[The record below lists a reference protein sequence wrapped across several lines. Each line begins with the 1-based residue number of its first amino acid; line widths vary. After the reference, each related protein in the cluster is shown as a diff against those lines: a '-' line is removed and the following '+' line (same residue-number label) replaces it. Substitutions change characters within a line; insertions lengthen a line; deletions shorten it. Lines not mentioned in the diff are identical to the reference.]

1 MPVQHGVWHLVPGT
15 LSPDKRRARV
25 ACDACGIEVERIH
38 PFTRTVEQVEHTAA
52 KPRRSR

>member
-25 ACDACGIEVERIH
+25 ACDACGIEVDRIH
-38 PFTRTVEQVEHTAA
+38 PFIHTVEQVEHTAG

>member
-1 MPVQHGVWHLVPGT
+1 VPHDAWHLVPRT

-25 ACDACGIEVERIH
+25 GCDACGIELDRIH
-38 PFTRTVEQVEHTAA
+38 PFVRTVEQVEHTAA